1 MSFRRKPSRR
11 QGPANPALASTEESV
26 ENPNAFGIF
35 GHQYHAPAAVAV
47 DENEHHGHSPQYATQ
62 WHSVPVHNPTHHD
75 HHATQQNDSGGLQW
89 HQHHSTDQSQSGG
102 YLGPE
107 GSEGHAPLVIPD
119 GYQHPTASQTQL
131 GLGPPL
137 SSELHRQPSHTSVE
151 NAFELVH
158 SAKDGHHLQ
167 EYGQDIPIHVRHL
180 FKRPCQLLQSRKA
193 SAKCADIVFLLQ

>member
-11 QGPANPALASTEESV
+11 QGPSNPTLASTEESV

-47 DENEHHGHSPQYATQ
+47 DDNEQHHGHYTQYATQ
-62 WHSVPVHNPTHHD
+62 WHNVPVQNPIHHD
-75 HHATQQNDSGGLQW
+75 GHATQQNDSGGLQW
-89 HQHHSTDQSQSGG
+89 HQHHSSDQSGG

-107 GSEGHAPLVIPD
+107 GSQGHDPLVIPA
-119 GYQHPTASQTQL
+119 GYSHPTASQTQL
-131 GLGPPL
+131 GLNPPH
-137 SSELHRQPSHTSVE
+137 SSELHRQASKDSVQ

-167 EYGQDIPIHVRHL
+167 EYSPDLPLTARHL
-180 FKRPCQLLQSRKA
+180 FKRPGSYY
-193 SAKCADIVFLLQ
+193 I